1 MHFPNGV
8 DHYKL
13 PSNVHSLRTSGGKAL
28 SQSFRSLSA
37 WKQPPFTTYKQWQS
51 TLTII
56 LIIIN
61 SEATSIH
68 YVQALA
74 KHSHNG
80 VHDYQLRS
88 NLHSLP
94 TSTGDDTD
102 RIDCESASLVL
113 DSEVTSIDYLQA
125 LTKQF
130 PNRFHKY
137 QLRTNLDSICN
148 DRIATLLEA
157 LAMHF
162 PNGVNHY

>member
-1 MHFPNGV
+1 MINSQATSIHYVQAVAKHSHNHF
-8 DHYKL
+8 DHYQL
-13 PSNVHSLRTSGGKAL
+13 GSNLHSLHTSSGKPL

-37 WKQPPFTTYKQWQS
+37 RKQPPFTTYKQWQT

-56 LIIIN
+56 SIIIS

-80 VHDYQLRS
+80 VHDYQLQS

-94 TSTGDDTD
+94 TSTGVDTD
-102 RIDCESASLVL
+102 RIDCESASPVL

-125 LTKQF
+125 LAKQF
-130 PNRFHKY
+130 RNRFDQY
-137 QLRTNLDSICN
+137 QLRTNLDSPP
-148 DRIATLLEA
+148 LKLW
-157 LAMHF
+157 
-162 PNGVNHY
+162 